1 MSDPLDRPSGDT
13 EDRQPGLARER
24 TELAWTRT
32 AVSFAALGTA
42 MLRTSTG
49 TGLVVMVTGAAVY
62 GVGRLSTQRYRF
74 GGARHAPLVI
84 TVVTTVVSLVA
95 FALALST
102 GLRARG

>member
-1 MSDPLDRPSGDT
+1 MTDPPDRSPGDI
-13 EDRQPGLARER
+13 EDGQSGLARER

-42 MLRTSTG
+42 MLRSSAG
-49 TGLVVMVTGAAVY
+49 TGLLVMLTGAAVY
-62 GVGRLSTQRYRF
+62 GVGRLSTRRSGF
-74 GGARHAPLVI
+74 AGGHRAPLLI

-102 GLRARG
+102 GLRTS